1 MTVPRP
7 RRPLLA
13 VAALAPSLLLGPGCE
28 SFEDIVTYRD
38 FHLRNMLRDD
48 YMGKSWMQP
57 GAVAQPTAH
66 DQRGD
71 GEEAAKARRQAQED
85 QPQGGLQGLWQS
97 LIGMFSEPVKDSEGD

>member
-1 MTVPRP
+1 MTATRS

-13 VAALAPSLLLGPGCE
+13 VAALALSLLLGPGCE

-38 FHLRNMLRDD
+38 FHLRNVLRDD

-71 GEEAAKARRQAQED
+71 DEEAAKARQQAPKD
-85 QPQGGLQGLWQS
+85 QPQDGLQGLWQS
-97 LIGMFSEPVKDSEGD
+97 LIGLFSEPAKNSEVD

>member
-13 VAALAPSLLLGPGCE
+13 VAALALSLLLGPGCE

-66 DQRGD
+66 DQRATAKRRPKPG
-71 GEEAAKARRQAQED
+71 GKRKRTSRKAACRGFGKA
-85 QPQGGLQGLWQS
+85 
-97 LIGMFSEPVKDSEGD
+97 